1 MRLHKPV
8 LRHHRKSS
16 LEGFQMFLSMGEAEL
31 APESVRHGQ
40 KHSPQESFLPR
51 NSLWAACKMGAAARM
66 MLKLFITL
74 EGEEEKK
81 LDLMVFNHNFY
92 LSSIKNYQ

>member
-1 MRLHKPV
+1 
-8 LRHHRKSS
+8 
-16 LEGFQMFLSMGEAEL
+16 MFLSMGEAEL

-40 KHSPQESFLPR
+40 KHSPQESFLPG

>member
-1 MRLHKPV
+1 
-8 LRHHRKSS
+8 
-16 LEGFQMFLSMGEAEL
+16 MGGAEL

-40 KHSPQESFLPR
+40 KHSPQESFVPR
-51 NSLWAACKMGAAARM
+51 NSLWAACKTEAATRM

-74 EGEEEKK
+74 EGEEEKN
-81 LDLMVFNHNFY
+81 LDLMVFNHSFY